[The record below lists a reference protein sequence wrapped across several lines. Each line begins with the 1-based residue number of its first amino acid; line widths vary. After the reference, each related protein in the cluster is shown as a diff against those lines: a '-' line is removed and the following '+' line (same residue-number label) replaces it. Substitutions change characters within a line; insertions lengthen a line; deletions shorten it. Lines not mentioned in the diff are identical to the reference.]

1 MRNFTIMAEYL
12 DGHVRLM
19 ESSKDYVVAT
29 EDNKYLLNE
38 IGDRLLEDGLI
49 ISYQI
54 LELIGQPVTLEKEEQ
69 NEH

>member
-1 MRNFTIMAEYL
+1 MRKYTIMAEYL
-12 DGHVRLM
+12 DHKVRLM

-54 LELIGQPVTLEKEEQ
+54 LELIGQPVTLEKT

>member
-19 ESSKDYVVAT
+19 CTDKDYLLAK
-29 EDNKYLLNE
+29 EDSVHLLSE
-38 IGDRLLEDGLI
+38 LGDRMLEEGLI

-54 LELIGQPVTLEKEEQ
+54 LELIGSPVSKVE
-69 NEH
+69 